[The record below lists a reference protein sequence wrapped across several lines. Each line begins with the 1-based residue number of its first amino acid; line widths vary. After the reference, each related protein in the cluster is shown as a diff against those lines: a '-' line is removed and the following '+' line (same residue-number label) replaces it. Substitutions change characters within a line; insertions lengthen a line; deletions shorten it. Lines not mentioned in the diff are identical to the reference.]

1 MVIVKGRHTIRA
13 NKPDG
18 RTPRLINPWTFE
30 SEGNSTLTRLEGAYL
45 SALDAV
51 DQIEARKTKAA
62 QSGTLAPSGVASDAL
77 NYAASTLAPALKKAR
92 TAVEQAK
99 HEAAA
104 RRAKLVL
111 KPADKSDAAGQ
122 LRRLWKLD
130 KYNAMSDSER
140 SQYLARAGDSL
151 DSELAQAFLEAPEYA
166 KVLPSDLE
174 AIHERALKQQ
184 HGEAALTELA
194 ELESAIKIADDTIT
208 AAREEVAHEVG
219 GTAKLD
225 TAAAPFEKMQGAAWL
240 RKFGEE
246 VRSFHVSDNK
256 GHWNVATE
264 EELEN
269 GLFFSTAEEWR
280 MAQSG
285 VIPHS
290 MKEKANGG
298 L

>member
-122 LRRLWKLD
+122 LRR
-130 KYNAMSDSER
+130 ER
-140 SQYLARAGDSL
+140 DGYLAKAGDNL
-151 DSELAQAFLEAPEYA
+151 DPELAQGFLEAPEYA
-166 KVLPSDLE
+166 KQHGEEAFTELADLE
-174 AIHERALKQQ
+174 A
-184 HGEAALTELA
+184 G
-194 ELESAIKIADDTIT
+194 IKIADDVIT
-208 AAREEVAHEVG
+208 AAREEVAQIAEAG
-219 GTAKLD
+219 RAAKD
-225 TAAAPFEKMQGAAWL
+225 
-240 RKFGEE
+240 
-246 VRSFHVSDNK
+246 RSR
-256 GHWNVATE
+256 VARAHPTS
-264 EELEN
+264 L
-269 GLFFSTAEEWR
+269 
-280 MAQSG
+280 
-285 VIPHS
+285 
-290 MKEKANGG
+290 
-298 L
+298 